1 VVLLKKK
8 TRLLEESLDQEKE
21 LIRMKGEKIRLEQL
35 RNEDR
40 VYIEKER
47 KRVNL
52 YKRGKDLLGTIEE
65 WR

>member
-1 VVLLKKK
+1 MVLLKKK